1 MPPTP
6 EPGLASLLA
15 AEREK
20 ARAQVA
26 DLAAEVAGI
35 VEAAAAAPPD
45 DEHDAEGSTVGFE
58 RARLTAL
65 LAHAESRLTELDRAI
80 TRLSSDTYGL
90 CERCDQPIPP
100 ERLAALPS
108 ARTCVRCAPAAGAL
122 FRPGPSGRDGRSARV
137 GVNTGGV
144 SWTR

>member
-1 MPPTP
+1 MSTRPRL
-6 EPGLASLLA
+6 LAS
-15 AEREK
+15 EREK

-35 VEAAAAAPPD
+35 VESAVSAPPD
-45 DEHDAEGSTVGFE
+45 DEHDAEGNTVGFE

-65 LAHAESRLTELDRAI
+65 LAHAERRLAELADAVR
-80 TRLSSDTYGL
+80 RLPSGSYGR
-90 CERCDQPIPP
+90 CERCHQPIPP

-108 ARTCVRCAPAAGAL
+108 ARVCVACAAAG
-122 FRPGPSGRDGRSARV
+122 PGPPGK
-137 GVNTGGV
+137 V

>member
-1 MPPTP
+1 MVGDATPTAP
-6 EPGLASLLA
+6 VPGAALLLAS
-15 AEREK
+15 EREK

-58 RARLTAL
+58 RARLSAL
-65 LAHAESRLTELDRAI
+65 LAHAETRLAELDLAI
-80 TRLSSDTYGL
+80 GRLPTDSYGR
-90 CERCDQPIPP
+90 CEVCLQPIPP

-108 ARTCVRCAPAAGAL
+108 ARTCVACATAAPPL
-122 FRPGPSGRDGRSARV
+122 YRRGPSR
-137 GVNTGGV
+137 
-144 SWTR
+144 